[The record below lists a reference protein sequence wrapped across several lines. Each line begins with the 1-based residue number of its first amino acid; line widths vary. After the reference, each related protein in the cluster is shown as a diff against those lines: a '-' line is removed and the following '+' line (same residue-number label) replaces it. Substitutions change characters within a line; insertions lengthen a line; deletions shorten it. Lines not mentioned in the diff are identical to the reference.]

1 MKIEISKKHI
11 IVAVVSVVSV
21 ALSFIGGYFVGVNS
35 EKNPKGK
42 GYDFFVEI
50 SPKSNGD
57 ANQTLIYHSTTNCPN
72 IKHGVKIEYGYT
84 YEYNSN
90 KLYPYYFCSMCMD
103 SYLIHCCED
112 RILEAFR
119 QQQQQKAKAEA
130 ASEASE

>member
-72 IKHGVKIEYGYT
+72 IKHGVKMDKYGYT
-84 YEYNSN
+84 YEDNSN

-103 SYLIHCCED
+103 GNLIYRCEE

-119 QQQQQKAKAEA
+119 QQQQKAKAEE

>member
-72 IKHGVKIEYGYT
+72 IKHGVKMDKYGYT
-84 YEYNSN
+84 YEDNSN

-103 SYLIHCCED
+103 GDLIHRCEMN
-112 RILEAFR
+112 ILEAFR
-119 QQQQQKAKAEA
+119 QQQQKAKAEE

>member
-72 IKHGVKIEYGYT
+72 IKHGVKMDKYGYT
-84 YEYNSN
+84 YEDNSN

-103 SYLIHCCED
+103 GNLIYRCEE

-119 QQQQQKAKAEA
+119 QQQQKAKAEA

>member
-21 ALSFIGGYFVGVNS
+21 ALSFIGGYFVGVSS

-72 IKHGVKIEYGYT
+72 IKHGVKMDKYGYT
-84 YEYNSN
+84 YEDNSN

-103 SYLIHCCED
+103 GNLIYRCEE

-119 QQQQQKAKAEA
+119 QQQQKAKAEE